1 MVEGRKIL
9 METFID
15 QFFSARDVVNKL
27 KLQFG
32 KTINIDLLLKNVDG
46 SDRTY
51 NANIDKIDNYIS
63 EKYNC
68 INLKM
73 ELNLLKV

>member
-1 MVEGRKIL
+1 